1 MNRGLYISATS
12 LVANQK
18 RLDVLA
24 NNLANVNTT
33 GYKKDISLM
42 ETFPE
47 KLLSRI
53 NDKRPKIRGIGE
65 NEIDYEQDGDVH
77 RARTQKGYFV
87 VRTPYGEKSYVKEIQ
102 FTIDDDGYLKTYYR
116 DDRGEYK
123 TDYENYIIDRTGNRV
138 QGTGNLEALLEQ
150 IVYFPPSHVIG
161 TMNAGVNFKRIV
173 TDYSPGELI
182 ETGGTFDLALLG
194 DGFFQIQGED
204 GTTYYTRD
212 GSFVVNEDGYLST
225 LRGELVIGTNGPIA
239 IDGEDVEIDGNGVVR
254 VDGDD
259 VGTINVVNIGNKEF
273 LRKIGDNL
281 YRMAL
286 DKNGEEIPA
295 EEEPFEGQVLQ
306 GFLEGSNVNAIS
318 EMVEM
323 ITLLRDFEASQRAV
337 RAQDEMLE
345 KVSNE
350 IGRV

>member
-77 RARTQKGYFV
+77 RARTQNGYFV
-87 VRTPYGEKSYVKEIQ
+87 IKTPYGEKSYVKEIQ
-102 FTIDDDGYLKTYYR
+102 FIIDDGYLRTYYK

-123 TDYENYIIDRTGNRV
+123 TDYENYIIDRAGNPV

-212 GSFVVNEDGYLST
+212 GSFVINGEGYLST
-225 LRGELVIGTNGPIA
+225 LRGELVLGVGGPIV
-239 IDGEDVEIDGNGVVR
+239 IDGEDVLIDGSGVVR
-254 VDGDD
+254 VDGNE
-259 VGTINVVNIGNKEF
+259 VGTIDVVSIGNKEF
-273 LRKIGDNL
+273 LRKIGNNL

-286 DKNGEEIPA
+286 DEQGEEIPA
-295 EEEPFEGQVLQ
+295 EEEPFEGEVLQ
-306 GFLEGSNVNAIS
+306 GYLEGSNVNAIS

-323 ITLLRDFEASQRAV
+323 ITLLRDFEASQRV
-337 RAQDEMLE
+337 IRAQDEMLE
-345 KVSNE
+345 KASNE